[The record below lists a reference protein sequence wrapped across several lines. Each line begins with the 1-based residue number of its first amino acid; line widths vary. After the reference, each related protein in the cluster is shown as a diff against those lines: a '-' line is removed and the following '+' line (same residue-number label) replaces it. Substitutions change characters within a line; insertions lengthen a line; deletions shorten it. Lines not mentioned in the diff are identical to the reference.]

1 MAEAIK
7 VSLAAARVNA
17 KLTQREVAEKLNV
30 TNNTIVAWENGTSEP
45 KISQAIALSELYGIP
60 MDNIIFLPVKS
71 NYI

>member
-7 VSLAAARVNA
+7 ISLAAARINA
-17 KLTQREVAEKLNV
+17 NLTQKDVAERLKV

-45 KISQAIALSELYGIP
+45 KVSQAIALSELYGIP
-60 MDNIIFLPVKS
+60 FDNIIFLPVKS